1 MPRSL
6 LVFLVPL
13 LVPGLFPAAVGQTLA
28 LEADKPFVPDG
39 RPLQGLTITI
49 DPAGGGAGYGAE
61 HAGGA
66 SAALADDL
74 NMLVAG
80 HLPHHLRRAGAVV
93 HLTRWDDRQV
103 ALGDADAATE
113 SAARRKLAVDTRSHL
128 LVSIQHGAAAPA
140 ATRPA
145 TPAASPDSWKRIPP
159 RLRNQ

>member
-13 LVPGLFPAAVGQTLA
+13 LVPGLFPAAVAQTLA

-80 HLPHHLRRAGAVV
+80 HLQHHLRRAGAVV

-103 ALGDADAATE
+103 ALGDADAAT
-113 SAARRKLAVDTRSHL
+113 VDDGAPDGETDTVIDAIADVDVHVDVDVVVDAEIEL
-128 LVSIQHGAAAPA
+128 DAAAGSEPA
-140 ATRPA
+140 AGG
-145 TPAASPDSWKRIPP
+145 
-159 RLRNQ
+159 